1 MCLKIGYKWG
11 IPWKSPIL
19 IGPKVILLGIPWYS
33 MIFTFSDKPS
43 SPLLPLF
50 FTFFSSAL
58 WCFVSEKSLQE
69 SQDSMIPWPTSL
81 VPRWVAGQVRDER
94 APLKTCERLLDTL
107 CLKTACV
114 CVRFFLPPHLCCY
127 VNIYIY
133 IHICFFNEHDITFV
147 AWVSLF

>member
-1 MCLKIGYKWG
+1 MGYTLKITNSDRAKGDSFG
-11 IPWKSPIL
+11 
-19 IGPKVILLGIPWYS
+19 YS
-33 MIFTFSDKPS
+33 MVLHDLHVFRQTQFTPS
-43 SPLLPLF
+43 PTF

-133 IHICFFNEHDITFV
+133 IHICFFNDHDITFV

>member
-50 FTFFSSAL
+50 SHFFHQLYGASFL
-58 WCFVSEKSLQE
+58 KNLCKNPK
-69 SQDSMIPWPTSL
+69 IPWPTSL

-114 CVRFFLPPHLCCY
+114 CVSDFFCHPIY
-127 VNIYIY
+127 VATLIYIYIY
-133 IHICFFNEHDITFV
+133 IHICFFNDHDITFV